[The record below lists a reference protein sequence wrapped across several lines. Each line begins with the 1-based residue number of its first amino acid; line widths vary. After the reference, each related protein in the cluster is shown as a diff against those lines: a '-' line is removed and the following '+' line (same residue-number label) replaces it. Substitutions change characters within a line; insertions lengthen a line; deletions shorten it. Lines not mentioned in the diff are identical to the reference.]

1 MAYRDASQLV
11 VRLNRI
17 EADRIK
23 ALMKAHQVSA
33 SELVREWLKAAY
45 TQYAKA

>member
-1 MAYRDASQLV
+1 VAYRDASQLV
-11 VRLNRI
+11 VRLNQI

-23 ALMKAHQVSA
+23 ELMRKNQVSA

-45 TQYAKA
+45 EKGVR